1 MSEEMYNYFLNFMYK
16 AGALQ
21 KVIEEEEREK
31 AESKQWR

>member
-16 AGALQ
+16 VGALQ

-31 AESKQWR
+31 QKKIS

>member
-1 MSEEMYNYFLNFMYK
+1 MSKEMYNFYLTFMYK

-31 AESKQWR
+31 AKSK

>member
-1 MSEEMYNYFLNFMYK
+1 MSEEMYNFYLTFMYK

-31 AESKQWR
+31 AKNK

>member
-16 AGALQ
+16 VGALQ

-31 AESKQWR
+31 AKNK

>member
-1 MSEEMYNYFLNFMYK
+1 MSEEMYNFYLTFMYK

-31 AESKQWR
+31 AKNKQ

>member
-16 AGALQ
+16 VGALQ

-31 AESKQWR
+31 QKVKQ

>member
-1 MSEEMYNYFLNFMYK
+1 MSEEMYNFYLTFMYK

-31 AESKQWR
+31 EKSK

>member
-21 KVIEEEEREK
+21 KVIEEEEK
-31 AESKQWR
+31 HGKQTATN

>member
-21 KVIEEEEREK
+21 KVIEEEEKHGKQK
-31 AESKQWR
+31 ATN

>member
-16 AGALQ
+16 TGALQ

-31 AESKQWR
+31 AKNK

>member
-21 KVIEEEEREK
+21 KVIEEEEQHG
-31 AESKQWR
+31 KQKTTN

>member
-21 KVIEEEEREK
+21 KVIEEEEQRE
-31 AESKQWR
+31 QQR

>member
-21 KVIEEEEREK
+21 KVIEEEKQRE
-31 AESKQWR
+31 QQR

>member
-21 KVIEEEEREK
+21 KVIEEEEKHEK
-31 AESKQWR
+31 QKATN